1 MSEYNAFA
9 EVYDRLTGNIE
20 YSKRAEF
27 IRTLLNRHG
36 VSDGAIVLDLA
47 CGTGSLTA
55 ELAKHGYDM
64 IGVDN
69 SPMMLCE
76 AQNKMYDSGINM
88 LFLCQ
93 SMPELDLFGTID
105 AAVCT
110 LDSLN
115 HLDTPEEIE
124 ETIAKVGL
132 FMNHGGIFIFDVN
145 TIYKHRE
152 ILGNNTFVYDCEDVY
167 CVWQN
172 QLCDDDSVEISLD
185 IFEQEDGAYFRESEA
200 FREIACPIEDYKKW
214 LAQADFEIIDIYD
227 EMTFNPLCDT
237 TQRAVFV
244 ARYNGKL
251 ATAEPCTVLE
261 DKFPL

>member
-27 IRTLLNRHG
+27 IRTLLNRNG
-36 VSDGAIVLDLA
+36 IDEGAIVLDLA
-47 CGTGSLTA
+47 CGTGSLTV
-55 ELAKHGYDM
+55 ELSKSGYDM
-64 IGVDN
+64 IGVDS
-69 SPMMLCE
+69 SPVMLSQ
-76 AQNKMYDSGINM
+76 AQEKMYDNELSM

-93 SMPELDLFGTID
+93 DMTELDLFGTID

-115 HLDTPEEIE
+115 HLETPEDIKKA
-124 ETIAKVGL
+124 IAKVGL

-152 ILGNNTFVYDCEDVY
+152 ILGNNTFVYDCDDVY

-172 QLCDDDSVEISLD
+172 QLNEDDSVEISLD
-185 IFEQEDGAYFRESEA
+185 IFEYDDGAYFRENES
-200 FREIACPIEDYKKW
+200 FKEIACPIDDYKKW
-214 LAQADFEIIDIYD
+214 LSDAEFEIIDIYD
-227 EMTFNPLCDT
+227 EMTFNKLCDT
-237 TQRAVFV
+237 IQRAVFV
-244 ARYNGKL
+244 AKYNGK
-251 ATAEPCTVLE
+251 AEE
-261 DKFPL
+261 

>member
-20 YSKRAEF
+20 YEKRAEY
-27 IRTLLNRHG
+27 IRTLLNRNS
-36 VSDGAIVLDLA
+36 VEKGAIVLDLA
-47 CGTGSLTA
+47 CGTGSLTL
-55 ELAKHGYDM
+55 ELSKFGYDM
-64 IGVDN
+64 IGVDS
-69 SPMMLCE
+69 SPMMLSQ
-76 AQNKMYDSGINM
+76 AQDKMYENELSM

-93 SMPELDLFGTID
+93 NMTELDLFGTID

-115 HLDTPEEIE
+115 HLNTHDEIK

-132 FMNHGGIFIFDVN
+132 FMNCGGIFIFDVN

-152 ILGNNTFVYDCEDVY
+152 ILGNNTFVYDCDDVY

-172 QLCDDDSVEISLD
+172 QLNSDSSVDISLD
-185 IFEQEDGAYFRESEA
+185 IFEYEEGAYFRESEN
-200 FREIACPIEDYKKW
+200 FREIACPLEDIEKW
-214 LAQADFEIIDIYD
+214 LNDAEFEVLNIYD
-227 EMTFNPLCDT
+227 EMTFNALCDT

-244 ARYNGKL
+244 AKYNGK
-251 ATAEPCTVLE
+251 AEE
-261 DKFPL
+261 

>member
-36 VSDGAIVLDLA
+36 VGDGAIVLDLA
-47 CGTGSLTA
+47 CGTGSLTL
-55 ELAKHGYDM
+55 ELAKYGYDM

-76 AQNKMYDSGINM
+76 AQNKAYDSGTNM

-124 ETIAKVGL
+124 ATIEKVGL
-132 FMNHGGIFIFDVN
+132 FMNHGGIFVFDVN

-152 ILGNNTFVYDCEDVY
+152 ILGNNTFVYDCDDVY

-172 QLCDDDSVEISLD
+172 QLCEDDSVEISLD
-185 IFEQEDGAYFRESEA
+185 IFELDDGAYFRESEG
-200 FREIACPIEDYKKW
+200 FREIACPIENYKKW
-214 LAQADFEIIDIYD
+214 LAKADFEIIDIYD

-237 TQRAVFV
+237 TERAVFV
-244 ARYNGKL
+244 ARYKGK
-251 ATAEPCTVLE
+251 E
-261 DKFPL
+261 K

>member
-93 SMPELDLFGTID
+93 SMTELDLFGTID

-110 LDSLN
+110 LDSLKPP
-115 HLDTPEEIE
+115 LLCMYKISTAGA
-124 ETIAKVGL
+124 TITRPLLIFYPLYSLYFKSASKIAAHVSVG
-132 FMNHGGIFIFDVN
+132 
-145 TIYKHRE
+145 T
-152 ILGNNTFVYDCEDVY
+152 
-167 CVWQN
+167 
-172 QLCDDDSVEISLD
+172 S
-185 IFEQEDGAYFRESEA
+185 
-200 FREIACPIEDYKKW
+200 
-214 LAQADFEIIDIYD
+214 
-227 EMTFNPLCDT
+227 
-237 TQRAVFV
+237 
-244 ARYNGKL
+244 
-251 ATAEPCTVLE
+251 
-261 DKFPL
+261 